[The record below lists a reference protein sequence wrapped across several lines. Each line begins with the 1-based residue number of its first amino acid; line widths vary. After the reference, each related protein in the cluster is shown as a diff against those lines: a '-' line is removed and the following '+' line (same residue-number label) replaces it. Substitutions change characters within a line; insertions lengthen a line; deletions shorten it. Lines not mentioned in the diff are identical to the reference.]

1 MNLDSNIIQK
11 TIQSLLTDVTDVT
24 PKVLTTPAIPDIT
37 EISEMI
43 ALSTTASA
51 DKKTHELKAAIKKHN
66 GEDEDDNDD
75 NDDHGKGVHSSEKK
89 THKNRKSH
97 HAISVLYEKMNAA
110 NLEMNTQKNAGCFK
124 YQETVVDIQSQAPR
138 PESLSNTY
146 LTREMTEYIKNESK
160 KILTFEC
167 KINNRTIRL
176 IFIIF
181 KNNNFEKISYY
192 KTYAHR
198 VYMWL
203 SMVSKKST
211 CVETLTIYV
220 YLTPFKK
227 QLPENK
233 SESISPVHANTGYT
247 YRCEKKN
254 EIVIYREEEWFK
266 VLLHETMHAFG
277 NDFNEETQDTRSG
290 NAINKMFSLPPGISI
305 RMSETYSEI
314 WARIMNVVFQTY
326 FKNPPSLESRSALQF
341 KKNVEF
347 YLHLESIFSLYQCI
361 KILDFMGINY
371 QVLVGDSDHSKKMI
385 RSFYRENTNVFAYYV
400 LTSILLNNHDGF
412 LSWCVKHNGPGLNM
426 FRVKTTQPAFI
437 ELIESCYKNN
447 ELLQKIVE
455 TEKKVVRDYHKAI
468 STHSS
473 RDKEL
478 VTTLRMTIVGFD

>member
-11 TIQSLLTDVTDVT
+11 TIQSLLTDVT
-24 PKVLTTPAIPDIT
+24 PKVLTTSSIPDI
-37 EISEMI
+37 SE
-43 ALSTTASA
+43 LSTISTSASA
-51 DKKTHELKAAIKKHN
+51 YEQQEQDDSEENDK
-66 GEDEDDNDD
+66 
-75 NDDHGKGVHSSEKK
+75 EKK
-89 THKNRKSH
+89 PHKKRKSHH

-110 NLEMNTQKNAGCFK
+110 NVEMNTQKNAGCFK
-124 YQETVVDIQSQAPR
+124 YQETVVDVQSQVPR
-138 PESLSNTY
+138 PKSLSNTY
-146 LTREMTEYIKNESK
+146 LTREMTDYIKTESK

-167 KINNRTIRL
+167 TINNRTIRL

-181 KNNNFEKISYY
+181 KNNNFERIAYY

-203 SMVSKKST
+203 SMISKKST

-227 QLPENK
+227 QLPANK
-233 SESISPVHANTGYT
+233 SESIGTVHANTGYT
-247 YRCEKKN
+247 YRCEKEN

-266 VLLHETMHAFG
+266 VVLHETMHAFG
-277 NDFNEETQDTRSG
+277 NDFSTDEGSSS
-290 NAINKMFSLPPGISI
+290 AIKQLFSLPPGISI
-305 RMSETYSEI
+305 RMSETYSET

-361 KILDFMGINY
+361 KILDFMGVNY
-371 QVLVGDSDHSKKMI
+371 QLLIDDSDHSKKMI

-400 LTSILLNNHDGF
+400 LTSVLLNNHDAF

-426 FRVKTTQPAFI
+426 FRVKTTQSEFI
-437 ELIESCYKNN
+437 ELIESCYKKN

-455 TEKKVVRDYHKAI
+455 TEKKVARDYQKAI
-468 STHSS
+468 SSHSS

>member
-1 MNLDSNIIQK
+1 
-11 TIQSLLTDVTDVT
+11 
-24 PKVLTTPAIPDIT
+24 
-37 EISEMI
+37 MI
-43 ALSTTASA
+43 ALSTSASA
-51 DKKTHELKAAIKKHN
+51 DKRSHELKAVIKKHN
-66 GEDEDDNDD
+66 GEHEDGKDDN
-75 NDDHGKGVHSSEKK
+75 STEKK
-89 THKNRKSH
+89 SHKKRKSH
-97 HAISVLYEKMNAA
+97 HAISILYEKMNAA

-124 YQETVVDIQSQAPR
+124 YQETVVDVQSQVPL
-138 PESLSNTY
+138 PDSLSANTY
-146 LTREMTEYIKNESK
+146 LTIEMTEYIKNESK

-167 KINNRTIRL
+167 TINDRIIRL
-176 IFIIF
+176 IFIVF
-181 KNNNFEKISYY
+181 KNNNFERISYY

-203 SMVSKKST
+203 SMISKKST
-211 CVETLTIYV
+211 CVETLDIYV

-233 SESISPVHANTGYT
+233 SESIGPVHTNTGYT

-254 EIVIYREEEWFK
+254 EIIIYREEEWFK
-266 VLLHETMHAFG
+266 VILHETMHAFG
-277 NDFNEETQDTRSG
+277 NDFNNDEGSSD
-290 NAINKMFSLPPGISI
+290 ALKKLFSLPPGISI

-326 FKNPPSLESRSALQF
+326 FKNPPSLVSRSALQF

-361 KILDFMGINY
+361 KILDFMGVNY
-371 QVLVGDSDHSKKMI
+371 QLLVGDSDHSKKMI

-400 LTSILLNNHDGF
+400 LTSVLLNNHDAF
-412 LSWCVKHNGPGLNM
+412 LSWCVKHNGSGLNM
-426 FRVKTTQPAFI
+426 FRVKTTQSEFI
-437 ELIESCYKNN
+437 ELIESCYKKN

-455 TEKKVVRDYHKAI
+455 TEKKVARDYQKAI
-468 STHSS
+468 SSHSS

>member
-11 TIQSLLTDVTDVT
+11 TIQSLLTDVT
-24 PKVLTTPAIPDIT
+24 PKVLTTSSIPDI
-37 EISEMI
+37 SE
-43 ALSTTASA
+43 LSTISTSASA
-51 DKKTHELKAAIKKHN
+51 YEQQEQDDSEENDK
-66 GEDEDDNDD
+66 
-75 NDDHGKGVHSSEKK
+75 EKK
-89 THKNRKSH
+89 PHKKRKSHH

-110 NLEMNTQKNAGCFK
+110 NVEMNTQKNAGCFK
-124 YQETVVDIQSQAPR
+124 YQETVVDVQSQVPR
-138 PESLSNTY
+138 PKSLSNTY
-146 LTREMTEYIKNESK
+146 LTREMTDYIKTESK

-167 KINNRTIRL
+167 TINNRTIHL

-181 KNNNFEKISYY
+181 KNNNFERISYY

-203 SMVSKKST
+203 SMISKKST

-227 QLPENK
+227 QLPANK
-233 SESISPVHANTGYT
+233 SESIGTVHANTGYT
-247 YRCEKKN
+247 YRCEKEN

-266 VLLHETMHAFG
+266 VVLHETMHAFG
-277 NDFNEETQDTRSG
+277 NDFSTDEGSSS
-290 NAINKMFSLPPGISI
+290 AIKQLFSLPPGISI
-305 RMSETYSEI
+305 RMSETYSET

-361 KILDFMGINY
+361 KILDFMGVNY
-371 QVLVGDSDHSKKMI
+371 QLLIDDSDHSKKMI

-400 LTSILLNNHDGF
+400 LTSVLLNNHDAF

-426 FRVKTTQPAFI
+426 FRVKTTQSEFI
-437 ELIESCYKNN
+437 ELIESCYKKN

-455 TEKKVVRDYHKAI
+455 TEKKVARDYQKAI
-468 STHSS
+468 SSHSS

>member
-11 TIQSLLTDVTDVT
+11 TIQSLLTDVT
-24 PKVLTTPAIPDIT
+24 PKVLTTIDIPDIPD
-37 EISEMI
+37 ISE
-43 ALSTTASA
+43 LSTISTSASA
-51 DKKTHELKAAIKKHN
+51 YEQQEQDDSEENDK
-66 GEDEDDNDD
+66 
-75 NDDHGKGVHSSEKK
+75 EKK
-89 THKNRKSH
+89 PHKKRKSHH
-97 HAISVLYEKMNAA
+97 HAISVLYEKMNTA
-110 NLEMNTQKNAGCFK
+110 NVEMNTQKNAGCFK
-124 YQETVVDIQSQAPR
+124 YQETVVDVQSQVPR
-138 PESLSNTY
+138 PNSLSETY
-146 LTREMTEYIKNESK
+146 LTREMTDYIKTESK

-167 KINNRTIRL
+167 TINNRTIRL

-181 KNNNFEKISYY
+181 KNNNFERIAYY

-203 SMVSKKST
+203 SMISKKST

-233 SESISPVHANTGYT
+233 SESIGPVHANTGYT
-247 YRCEKKN
+247 YRCEKEN

-266 VLLHETMHAFG
+266 VVLHVTMHAFG
-277 NDFNEETQDTRSG
+277 NDFSTDEGSSS
-290 NAINKMFSLPPGISI
+290 AIKQLFSLPPGISI

-361 KILDFMGINY
+361 KILDFMGVNY
-371 QVLVGDSDHSKKMI
+371 QLLIDDSDHSKKMI

-400 LTSILLNNHDGF
+400 LTSVLLNNHDAF

-437 ELIESCYKNN
+437 ELIESCYKKN

-455 TEKKVVRDYHKAI
+455 TEKKVARDYQKAI
-468 STHSS
+468 SSHSS

>member
-11 TIQSLLTDVTDVT
+11 TIQSLLTDVT
-24 PKVLTTPAIPDIT
+24 PKVLTTSSIPDIS
-37 EISEMI
+37 ELSAIST
-43 ALSTTASA
+43 SASA
-51 DKKTHELKAAIKKHN
+51 YEQQEQDDSEENDK
-66 GEDEDDNDD
+66 
-75 NDDHGKGVHSSEKK
+75 EKK
-89 THKNRKSH
+89 PHKKRKSHH

-110 NLEMNTQKNAGCFK
+110 NVEMNTQKNAGCFK
-124 YQETVVDIQSQAPR
+124 YQETVVDVQSQVPR
-138 PESLSNTY
+138 PNSLSETY
-146 LTREMTEYIKNESK
+146 LTREMTDYIKTESK

-167 KINNRTIRL
+167 TINNRNIRL

-181 KNNNFEKISYY
+181 KNNNFERIAYY

-203 SMVSKKST
+203 SMISKKST

-227 QLPENK
+227 QLPANK
-233 SESISPVHANTGYT
+233 SESIGTVHANTGYT
-247 YRCEKKN
+247 YRCEKEN

-266 VLLHETMHAFG
+266 VVLHETMHAFG
-277 NDFNEETQDTRSG
+277 NDFSTDEGSSS
-290 NAINKMFSLPPGISI
+290 AIKQLFSLPPGISI

-361 KILDFMGINY
+361 KILDFMGVNY
-371 QVLVGDSDHSKKMI
+371 QLLIDDSDHSKKMI

-400 LTSILLNNHDGF
+400 LTSVLLNSHDAF

-426 FRVKTTQPAFI
+426 FRVKTTQSEFI
-437 ELIESCYKNN
+437 ELIESCYKKN

-455 TEKKVVRDYHKAI
+455 TEKKVARDYQKAI
-468 STHSS
+468 SSHSS

>member
-11 TIQSLLTDVTDVT
+11 TIQSLLTDVT
-24 PKVLTTPAIPDIT
+24 PKVLTTIDIPDIPD
-37 EISEMI
+37 ISE
-43 ALSTTASA
+43 LSTISTSASA
-51 DKKTHELKAAIKKHN
+51 YEQQEQDDSEENDK
-66 GEDEDDNDD
+66 
-75 NDDHGKGVHSSEKK
+75 EKK
-89 THKNRKSH
+89 PHKKRKSHH
-97 HAISVLYEKMNAA
+97 HAISVLYEKMNTA
-110 NLEMNTQKNAGCFK
+110 NVEMNTQKNAGCFK
-124 YQETVVDIQSQAPR
+124 YQETVVDVQSQVPR
-138 PESLSNTY
+138 PNSLSETY
-146 LTREMTEYIKNESK
+146 LTREMTDYIKTESK

-167 KINNRTIRL
+167 TINNRTIRL

-181 KNNNFEKISYY
+181 KNNNFERIAYY

-203 SMVSKKST
+203 SMISKKST

-233 SESISPVHANTGYT
+233 SESIGPVHANTGYT
-247 YRCEKKN
+247 YRCEKEN

-266 VLLHETMHAFG
+266 VVLHETMHAFG
-277 NDFNEETQDTRSG
+277 NDFSTDEGSSS
-290 NAINKMFSLPPGISI
+290 AIKQLFSLPPGISI

-361 KILDFMGINY
+361 KILDFMGVNY
-371 QVLVGDSDHSKKMI
+371 QLLIDDSDHSKKMI

-400 LTSILLNNHDGF
+400 LTSVLLNNHDAF

-437 ELIESCYKNN
+437 ELIESCYKKN

-455 TEKKVVRDYHKAI
+455 TEKKVARDYQKAI
-468 STHSS
+468 SSHSS

>member
-11 TIQSLLTDVTDVT
+11 TIQSLLTDVT
-24 PKVLTTPAIPDIT
+24 PKVLTTSSIPDI
-37 EISEMI
+37 SE
-43 ALSTTASA
+43 LSTISTSASA
-51 DKKTHELKAAIKKHN
+51 YEQQEQDDSEENDK
-66 GEDEDDNDD
+66 
-75 NDDHGKGVHSSEKK
+75 EKK
-89 THKNRKSH
+89 PHKKRKFHH

-110 NLEMNTQKNAGCFK
+110 NVEMNTQKNAGCFK
-124 YQETVVDIQSQAPR
+124 YQETVVDVQSQVPR
-138 PESLSNTY
+138 PNSLSETY
-146 LTREMTEYIKNESK
+146 LTREMTDYIKTESK

-167 KINNRTIRL
+167 TINNRTIRL

-181 KNNNFEKISYY
+181 KNNNFERIAYY

-203 SMVSKKST
+203 SMISKKST

-227 QLPENK
+227 QLPANK
-233 SESISPVHANTGYT
+233 SESIGPVHANTGYT
-247 YRCEKKN
+247 YRCEKEN

-266 VLLHETMHAFG
+266 VVLHETMHAFG
-277 NDFNEETQDTRSG
+277 NDFSTDEGSSS
-290 NAINKMFSLPPGISI
+290 AIKQLFSLPPGISI

-361 KILDFMGINY
+361 KILDFMGVNY
-371 QVLVGDSDHSKKMI
+371 QLLIDDSDHSKKMI

-400 LTSILLNNHDGF
+400 LTSVLLNNHDAF

-426 FRVKTTQPAFI
+426 FRVKTTQSEFI
-437 ELIESCYKNN
+437 ELIESCYKKN

-455 TEKKVVRDYHKAI
+455 TEKKVARDYQKAI
-468 STHSS
+468 SSHSS

>member
-11 TIQSLLTDVTDVT
+11 TIQSLLTDVT
-24 PKVLTTPAIPDIT
+24 PKVLMTSSIPDI
-37 EISEMI
+37 SE
-43 ALSTTASA
+43 LSTISTSASA
-51 DKKTHELKAAIKKHN
+51 YEQQEQDDSEENDK
-66 GEDEDDNDD
+66 
-75 NDDHGKGVHSSEKK
+75 EKK
-89 THKNRKSH
+89 PHKKRKSHH

-110 NLEMNTQKNAGCFK
+110 NVEMNTQKNAGCFK
-124 YQETVVDIQSQAPR
+124 YQETVVDVQSQVPR
-138 PESLSNTY
+138 PNSLSETY
-146 LTREMTEYIKNESK
+146 LTREMTDYIKTESK

-167 KINNRTIRL
+167 TINNRTIRL

-181 KNNNFEKISYY
+181 KNNNFERIAYY

-203 SMVSKKST
+203 SMISKKST

-233 SESISPVHANTGYT
+233 SESIGPVHANTGYT
-247 YRCEKKN
+247 YRCEKEN

-266 VLLHETMHAFG
+266 VVLHETMHAFG
-277 NDFNEETQDTRSG
+277 NDFSTDEGSSS
-290 NAINKMFSLPPGISI
+290 AIKQLFSLPPGISI

-361 KILDFMGINY
+361 KILDFMGVNY
-371 QVLVGDSDHSKKMI
+371 QLLIDDSDHSKKMI

-400 LTSILLNNHDGF
+400 LTSVLLNNHDAF

-426 FRVKTTQPAFI
+426 FRVKTTQSEFI
-437 ELIESCYKNN
+437 ELIESCYKKN

-455 TEKKVVRDYHKAI
+455 TEKKVARDYQKAI
-468 STHSS
+468 SSHSS

>member
-11 TIQSLLTDVTDVT
+11 TIQSLLTDVT
-24 PKVLTTPAIPDIT
+24 PKVLMTSSIPDI
-37 EISEMI
+37 SE
-43 ALSTTASA
+43 LSTISTSASA
-51 DKKTHELKAAIKKHN
+51 YEQQEQDDSEENDK
-66 GEDEDDNDD
+66 
-75 NDDHGKGVHSSEKK
+75 EKK
-89 THKNRKSH
+89 PHKKRKSHH

-110 NLEMNTQKNAGCFK
+110 NVEMNTQKNAGCFK
-124 YQETVVDIQSQAPR
+124 YQETVVDVQSQVPR
-138 PESLSNTY
+138 PNSLSETY
-146 LTREMTEYIKNESK
+146 LTREMTDYIKTESK

-167 KINNRTIRL
+167 TINNRTIRL

-181 KNNNFEKISYY
+181 KNNNFERIAYY

-203 SMVSKKST
+203 SMISKKST

-233 SESISPVHANTGYT
+233 SESIGPVHANTGYT
-247 YRCEKKN
+247 YRCEKEN

-266 VLLHETMHAFG
+266 VVLHETMHAFG
-277 NDFNEETQDTRSG
+277 NDFSTDEGSSS
-290 NAINKMFSLPPGISI
+290 AIKQLFSLPTGISI

-361 KILDFMGINY
+361 KILDFMGVNY
-371 QVLVGDSDHSKKMI
+371 QLLIDDSDHSKKMI

-400 LTSILLNNHDGF
+400 LTSVLLNNHDAF

-426 FRVKTTQPAFI
+426 FRVKTTQSEFI
-437 ELIESCYKNN
+437 ELIESCYKKN

-455 TEKKVVRDYHKAI
+455 TEKKVARDYQKAI
-468 STHSS
+468 SSHSS

>member
-11 TIQSLLTDVTDVT
+11 TIQSLLTDVT
-24 PKVLTTPAIPDIT
+24 PKVLMTSSIPDI
-37 EISEMI
+37 SE
-43 ALSTTASA
+43 LSTISTSASA
-51 DKKTHELKAAIKKHN
+51 YEQQEQDDSEENDK
-66 GEDEDDNDD
+66 
-75 NDDHGKGVHSSEKK
+75 EKK
-89 THKNRKSH
+89 PHKKRKSHH

-110 NLEMNTQKNAGCFK
+110 NVEMNTQKNAGCFK
-124 YQETVVDIQSQAPR
+124 YQETVVDVQSQVPR
-138 PESLSNTY
+138 PNSLSETY
-146 LTREMTEYIKNESK
+146 LTREMTDYIKTESK

-167 KINNRTIRL
+167 TINNRTIRL

-181 KNNNFEKISYY
+181 KNNNFERIAYY

-203 SMVSKKST
+203 SMISKKST

-233 SESISPVHANTGYT
+233 SESIGPVHANTGYT
-247 YRCEKKN
+247 YRCEKEN

-266 VLLHETMHAFG
+266 VVLHETMHAFG
-277 NDFNEETQDTRSG
+277 NDFSTDEGSSS
-290 NAINKMFSLPPGISI
+290 AIKQLFSLPPGISI

-361 KILDFMGINY
+361 KILDFMGVNY
-371 QVLVGDSDHSKKMI
+371 QLLIADSDHSKKMI

-400 LTSILLNNHDGF
+400 LTSVLLNNHDAF

-426 FRVKTTQPAFI
+426 FRVKTTQSEFI
-437 ELIESCYKNN
+437 ELIESCYKKN

-455 TEKKVVRDYHKAI
+455 TEKKVARDYQKAI
-468 STHSS
+468 SSHSS

>member
-11 TIQSLLTDVTDVT
+11 TIQSLLTDVT
-24 PKVLTTPAIPDIT
+24 PKVLTTSSIPDIS
-37 EISEMI
+37 ELSAIST
-43 ALSTTASA
+43 SASA
-51 DKKTHELKAAIKKHN
+51 YEQQEQNDSEENDK
-66 GEDEDDNDD
+66 
-75 NDDHGKGVHSSEKK
+75 EKK
-89 THKNRKSH
+89 SHKKRKSHH

-110 NLEMNTQKNAGCFK
+110 NVEMNTQKNAGCFK
-124 YQETVVDIQSQAPR
+124 YQETVVDVQSQVPR
-138 PESLSNTY
+138 PNSLSETY
-146 LTREMTEYIKNESK
+146 LTREMTDYIKTESK

-167 KINNRTIRL
+167 TINNRIIRL

-181 KNNNFEKISYY
+181 KNNNFERIAYY

-203 SMVSKKST
+203 SMISKKST

-233 SESISPVHANTGYT
+233 SESIGPVHANTGYT
-247 YRCEKKN
+247 YRCEKEN

-266 VLLHETMHAFG
+266 VVLHETMHAFG
-277 NDFNEETQDTRSG
+277 NDFSTDDDSNSS
-290 NAINKMFSLPPGISI
+290 AIKQLFSLPPGISI
-305 RMSETYSEI
+305 RMSEAYSEI

-361 KILDFMGINY
+361 KILDFMGVNY
-371 QVLVGDSDHSKKMI
+371 QLLIDDSDHSKKMI

-400 LTSILLNNHDGF
+400 LTSVLLNNHDAF

-426 FRVKTTQPAFI
+426 FRVKTTQSEFI
-437 ELIESCYKNN
+437 ELIESCYKKN

-455 TEKKVVRDYHKAI
+455 TEKKVARDYQKAI
-468 STHSS
+468 LSHSS

>member
-11 TIQSLLTDVTDVT
+11 TIQSLLTDVT
-24 PKVLTTPAIPDIT
+24 PKVLMTSSIPDI
-37 EISEMI
+37 SE
-43 ALSTTASA
+43 LSTISTSASA
-51 DKKTHELKAAIKKHN
+51 YEQQEQDDSEENDK
-66 GEDEDDNDD
+66 
-75 NDDHGKGVHSSEKK
+75 EKK
-89 THKNRKSH
+89 PHKKRKSHH

-110 NLEMNTQKNAGCFK
+110 NVEMNTQKNAGCFK
-124 YQETVVDIQSQAPR
+124 YQETVVDVQSQVPR
-138 PESLSNTY
+138 PNSLSETY
-146 LTREMTEYIKNESK
+146 LTREMTDYIKTESK

-167 KINNRTIRL
+167 TINNRTIRL

-181 KNNNFEKISYY
+181 KNNNFERIAYY

-203 SMVSKKST
+203 SMISKKST

-233 SESISPVHANTGYT
+233 SESIGPVHANTGYT
-247 YRCEKKN
+247 YRCEKEN

-266 VLLHETMHAFG
+266 VVLHETMHAFG
-277 NDFNEETQDTRSG
+277 NDFSTDEGSSS
-290 NAINKMFSLPPGISI
+290 AIKQLFSLPPGINI

-361 KILDFMGINY
+361 KILDFMGVNY
-371 QVLVGDSDHSKKMI
+371 QLLIDDSDHSKKMI

-400 LTSILLNNHDGF
+400 LTSVLLNNHDAF

-426 FRVKTTQPAFI
+426 FRVKTTQSEFI
-437 ELIESCYKNN
+437 ELIESCYKKN

-455 TEKKVVRDYHKAI
+455 TEKKVARDYQKAI
-468 STHSS
+468 SSHSS

>member
-11 TIQSLLTDVTDVT
+11 TIQSLLTDVT
-24 PKVLTTPAIPDIT
+24 PKVLTTSSIPDI
-37 EISEMI
+37 SE
-43 ALSTTASA
+43 LSTISTSASA
-51 DKKTHELKAAIKKHN
+51 YEQQEQDDSEENDK
-66 GEDEDDNDD
+66 
-75 NDDHGKGVHSSEKK
+75 EKK
-89 THKNRKSH
+89 PHKKRKFHH

-110 NLEMNTQKNAGCFK
+110 NVEMNTQKNAGCFK
-124 YQETVVDIQSQAPR
+124 YQETVVDVQSQVPR
-138 PESLSNTY
+138 PNSLSETY
-146 LTREMTEYIKNESK
+146 LTREMTDYIKTESK

-167 KINNRTIRL
+167 TINNRTIRL

-181 KNNNFEKISYY
+181 KNNNFERIAYY

-203 SMVSKKST
+203 SMISKKST

-227 QLPENK
+227 QLPANK
-233 SESISPVHANTGYT
+233 SESIGPVHANTGYT
-247 YRCEKKN
+247 YRCEKEN

-266 VLLHETMHAFG
+266 VVLHETMHAFG
-277 NDFNEETQDTRSG
+277 NDFSTDEGSSS
-290 NAINKMFSLPPGISI
+290 AIKQLFSLPPGISI
-305 RMSETYSEI
+305 RMSETYSET

-361 KILDFMGINY
+361 KILDFMGVNY
-371 QVLVGDSDHSKKMI
+371 QLLIDDSDHSKKMI

-400 LTSILLNNHDGF
+400 LTSVLLNNHDAF

-426 FRVKTTQPAFI
+426 FRVKTTQSEFI
-437 ELIESCYKNN
+437 ELIESCYKKN

-455 TEKKVVRDYHKAI
+455 TEKKVARDYQKAI
-468 STHSS
+468 LSHSS

>member
-11 TIQSLLTDVTDVT
+11 TIQSLLTDVT
-24 PKVLTTPAIPDIT
+24 PKVLTTSSIPDI
-37 EISEMI
+37 SE
-43 ALSTTASA
+43 LSTISTSASA
-51 DKKTHELKAAIKKHN
+51 YEQQEQDDSEENDK
-66 GEDEDDNDD
+66 
-75 NDDHGKGVHSSEKK
+75 EKK
-89 THKNRKSH
+89 PHKKRKFHH

-110 NLEMNTQKNAGCFK
+110 NVEMNTQKNAGCFK
-124 YQETVVDIQSQAPR
+124 YQETVVDVQSQVPR
-138 PESLSNTY
+138 PNSLSETY
-146 LTREMTEYIKNESK
+146 LTREMTDYIKTESK

-167 KINNRTIRL
+167 TINNRTIRL

-181 KNNNFEKISYY
+181 KNNNFERIAYY

-203 SMVSKKST
+203 SMISKKST

-227 QLPENK
+227 QLPANK
-233 SESISPVHANTGYT
+233 SESIGTVHANTGYT
-247 YRCEKKN
+247 YRCEKEN

-266 VLLHETMHAFG
+266 VVLHETMHAFG
-277 NDFNEETQDTRSG
+277 NDFSTDEGSSS
-290 NAINKMFSLPPGISI
+290 AIKQLFSLPPGISI

-361 KILDFMGINY
+361 KILDFMGVNY
-371 QVLVGDSDHSKKMI
+371 QLLIDDSDHSKKMI

-400 LTSILLNNHDGF
+400 LTSVLLNNHDAF

-426 FRVKTTQPAFI
+426 FRVKTTQSEFI
-437 ELIESCYKNN
+437 ELIESCYKKN

-455 TEKKVVRDYHKAI
+455 TEKKVARDYQKAI
-468 STHSS
+468 SSHSS

>member
-1 MNLDSNIIQK
+1 MNLNLNIIQK
-11 TIQSLLTDVTDVT
+11 TVQSLLTDVT
-24 PKVLTTPAIPDIT
+24 PKVLTTPDIPDIP
-37 EISEMI
+37 EISKMI
-43 ALSTTASA
+43 ALSTSAIA
-51 DKKTHELKAAIKKHN
+51 DKKSYELKAAIKKHN
-66 GEDEDDNDD
+66 GQHNEEHEDDNDD
-75 NDDHGKGVHSSEKK
+75 DGKDDNKTEKK
-89 THKNRKSH
+89 THKKYKSH

-124 YQETVVDIQSQAPR
+124 YQETDVDVQSQVPR
-138 PESLSNTY
+138 PDSLSETH

-167 KINNRTIRL
+167 TINNRIIRL

-181 KNNNFEKISYY
+181 KNNNFEMMSYY

-233 SESISPVHANTGYT
+233 SESIGPVHANTGYT

-266 VLLHETMHAFG
+266 VLLHETIHAFG
-277 NDFNEETQDTRSG
+277 NDF
-290 NAINKMFSLPPGISI
+290 INDEGDNSTLKQMFSLPPGISI

-326 FKNPPSLESRSALQF
+326 FKNPPSLQSRSVLKF

-361 KILDFMGINY
+361 KILDFMGVNY
-371 QVLVGDSDHSKKMI
+371 QLLIGDSEHSKKMI

-400 LTSILLNNHDGF
+400 LTSILLNNHDVF
-412 LSWCVKHNGPGLNM
+412 LSWCTKHNGSGLNM
-426 FRVKTTQPAFI
+426 FRVKTTQSAFI
-437 ELIESCYKNN
+437 ELIESCYKKN

-455 TEKKVVRDYHKAI
+455 TEKKVARDYQKAI
-468 STHSS
+468 SSHSS

>member
-1 MNLDSNIIQK
+1 MTS
-11 TIQSLLTDVTDVT
+11 S
-24 PKVLTTPAIPDIT
+24 IPDI
-37 EISEMI
+37 SE
-43 ALSTTASA
+43 LSTISTSASA
-51 DKKTHELKAAIKKHN
+51 YEQQEQDDSEENDK
-66 GEDEDDNDD
+66 
-75 NDDHGKGVHSSEKK
+75 EKK
-89 THKNRKSH
+89 PHKKRKSHH

-110 NLEMNTQKNAGCFK
+110 NVEMNTQKNAGCFK
-124 YQETVVDIQSQAPR
+124 YQETVVDVQSQVPR
-138 PESLSNTY
+138 PNSLSETY
-146 LTREMTEYIKNESK
+146 LTREMTDYIKTESK

-167 KINNRTIRL
+167 TINNRTIRL

-181 KNNNFEKISYY
+181 KNNNFERIAYY

-203 SMVSKKST
+203 SMISKKST

-233 SESISPVHANTGYT
+233 SESIGPVHANTGYT
-247 YRCEKKN
+247 YRCEKEN

-266 VLLHETMHAFG
+266 VVLHETMHAFG
-277 NDFNEETQDTRSG
+277 NDFSTDEGSSS
-290 NAINKMFSLPPGISI
+290 AIKQLFSLPPGISI

-361 KILDFMGINY
+361 KILDFMGVNY
-371 QVLVGDSDHSKKMI
+371 QLLIDDSDHSKKMI

-400 LTSILLNNHDGF
+400 LTSVLLNNHDAF

-426 FRVKTTQPAFI
+426 FRVKTTQSEFI
-437 ELIESCYKNN
+437 ELIESCYKKN

-455 TEKKVVRDYHKAI
+455 TEKKVARDYQKAI
-468 STHSS
+468 SSHSS

>member
-11 TIQSLLTDVTDVT
+11 TIQSLLTDVT
-24 PKVLTTPAIPDIT
+24 PKVLMTSSIPDI
-37 EISEMI
+37 SE
-43 ALSTTASA
+43 LSTISTSASA
-51 DKKTHELKAAIKKHN
+51 YEQQEQDDSEENDK
-66 GEDEDDNDD
+66 
-75 NDDHGKGVHSSEKK
+75 EKK
-89 THKNRKSH
+89 PHKKRKSHH

-110 NLEMNTQKNAGCFK
+110 NVEMNTQKNAGCFK
-124 YQETVVDIQSQAPR
+124 YQETVVDVQSQVPR
-138 PESLSNTY
+138 PNSLSETY
-146 LTREMTEYIKNESK
+146 LTREMTDYIKTESK

-167 KINNRTIRL
+167 TINNRTIRL

-181 KNNNFEKISYY
+181 KNNNFERIAYY

-203 SMVSKKST
+203 SMISKKST

-227 QLPENK
+227 QLPANK
-233 SESISPVHANTGYT
+233 SESIGPVHANTGYT
-247 YRCEKKN
+247 YRCEKEN

-266 VLLHETMHAFG
+266 VVLHETMHAFG
-277 NDFNEETQDTRSG
+277 NDFSTDEGSSS
-290 NAINKMFSLPPGISI
+290 AIKQLFSLPPGISI

-361 KILDFMGINY
+361 KILDFMGVNY
-371 QVLVGDSDHSKKMI
+371 QLLIDDSDHSKKMI

-400 LTSILLNNHDGF
+400 LTSVLLNNHDAF

-426 FRVKTTQPAFI
+426 FRVKTTQSEFI
-437 ELIESCYKNN
+437 ELIESCYKKN

-455 TEKKVVRDYHKAI
+455 TEKKVARDYQKAI
-468 STHSS
+468 SSHSS

>member
-11 TIQSLLTDVTDVT
+11 TIQSLLTDVT
-24 PKVLTTPAIPDIT
+24 PKVLTTSSIPDI
-37 EISEMI
+37 SE
-43 ALSTTASA
+43 LSTISTSASA
-51 DKKTHELKAAIKKHN
+51 YEQQEQDDSEENDK
-66 GEDEDDNDD
+66 
-75 NDDHGKGVHSSEKK
+75 EKK
-89 THKNRKSH
+89 PHKKRKFHH
-97 HAISVLYEKMNAA
+97 HAISILYEKMNAA
-110 NLEMNTQKNAGCFK
+110 NVEMNTQKNAGCFK
-124 YQETVVDIQSQAPR
+124 YQETVVDVQSQVPR
-138 PESLSNTY
+138 PNSLSETY
-146 LTREMTEYIKNESK
+146 LTREMTDYIKTESK

-167 KINNRTIRL
+167 TINNRTIRL

-181 KNNNFEKISYY
+181 KNNNFERIAYY

-203 SMVSKKST
+203 SMISKKST

-227 QLPENK
+227 QLPANK
-233 SESISPVHANTGYT
+233 SESIGPVHANTGYT
-247 YRCEKKN
+247 YRCEKEN

-266 VLLHETMHAFG
+266 VVLHETMHAFG
-277 NDFNEETQDTRSG
+277 NDFSTDEGSSSALKQL
-290 NAINKMFSLPPGISI
+290 FSLPPGISI

-361 KILDFMGINY
+361 KILDFMGVNY
-371 QVLVGDSDHSKKMI
+371 QLLIDDSDHSKKMI

-400 LTSILLNNHDGF
+400 LTSVLLNNHDAF

-437 ELIESCYKNN
+437 ELIESCYKKN

-455 TEKKVVRDYHKAI
+455 TEKKVARDYQKAI
-468 STHSS
+468 SSHYS

>member
-11 TIQSLLTDVTDVT
+11 TIQSLLTDVTG
-24 PKVLTTPAIPDIT
+24 PKVLTTTSSIPDI
-37 EISEMI
+37 SEMF
-43 ALSTTASA
+43 ALSTSASA
-51 DKKTHELKAAIKKHN
+51 YEQQ
-66 GEDEDDNDD
+66 EQEQDDSEENE
-75 NDDHGKGVHSSEKK
+75 KEKK
-89 THKNRKSH
+89 THNKHKSH
-97 HAISVLYEKMNAA
+97 NAISILYEKMNAA

-124 YQETVVDIQSQAPR
+124 YQETVVDIQSQVSLPD
-138 PESLSNTY
+138 SLSNTSY
-146 LTREMTEYIKNESK
+146 ITKEMTDYIKTESK

-167 KINNRTIRL
+167 TINNRTIRL

-181 KNNNFEKISYY
+181 KNNNFERIAYY

-203 SMVSKKST
+203 SMISKKST

-227 QLPENK
+227 QLPANK
-233 SESISPVHANTGYT
+233 SESIGPVHANTGYT
-247 YRCEKKN
+247 YRCEKEN

-266 VLLHETMHAFG
+266 VVLHETIHAFG
-277 NDFNEETQDTRSG
+277 NDFNHDDSNSSALKQL
-290 NAINKMFSLPPGISI
+290 FSLPPGISI

-326 FKNPPSLESRSALQF
+326 FKTPPSLESRSALQF

-361 KILDFMGINY
+361 KILDFMGVNY
-371 QVLVGDSDHSKKMI
+371 QLLIGDSDHSKKMI

-400 LTSILLNNHDGF
+400 LTSVLLNNHDAF
-412 LSWCVKHNGPGLNM
+412 LSWCVKHNGSGLNM
-426 FRVKTTQPAFI
+426 FRVKTTQSAFI
-437 ELIESCYKNN
+437 ELIESCYKKN

-455 TEKKVVRDYHKAI
+455 TEKKVARDYQKAI

-478 VTTLRMTIVGFD
+478 VTTMRMTIVGFD

>member
-11 TIQSLLTDVTDVT
+11 TIQSLLTDVTPKMLT
-24 PKVLTTPAIPDIT
+24 GPKVLTTIDIPDI
-37 EISEMI
+37 SEVI
-43 ALSTTASA
+43 ELSTSASA
-51 DKKTHELKAAIKKHN
+51 DEQHEQH
-66 GEDEDDNDD
+66 EQDDSEEND
-75 NDDHGKGVHSSEKK
+75 KEKK
-89 THKNRKSH
+89 PHKKRKSH

-124 YQETVVDIQSQAPR
+124 YQETVVDVQSQVPR
-138 PESLSNTY
+138 PNSLSNTY
-146 LTREMTEYIKNESK
+146 LTTEMTEYIKTESK

-167 KINNRTIRL
+167 TINNRTIRL

-181 KNNNFEKISYY
+181 KNNNFERISYY

-203 SMVSKKST
+203 SMISKKST
-211 CVETLTIYV
+211 CVEMLTIYV

-227 QLPENK
+227 QLPANK
-233 SESISPVHANTGYT
+233 SESIGPVHANTGYT
-247 YRCEKKN
+247 YRCEKEN

-266 VLLHETMHAFG
+266 VVLHETMHAFG
-277 NDFNEETQDTRSG
+277 NDFSTDDDSNSSALKQL
-290 NAINKMFSLPPGISI
+290 FSLPPGISI

-361 KILDFMGINY
+361 KILDFMGVNY
-371 QVLVGDSDHSKKMI
+371 QLLIGDSEHSKKMI
-385 RSFYRENTNVFAYYV
+385 HSFYRENTNVFAYYV
-400 LTSILLNNHDGF
+400 LTSVLLNNHDTF
-412 LSWCVKHNGPGLNM
+412 LSWCVKYNGSGLNM
-426 FRVKTTQPAFI
+426 FRVKTTQSAFI
-437 ELIESCYKNN
+437 ELIESCYKKN

-455 TEKKVVRDYHKAI
+455 TEKKVARDYQKAI

-478 VTTLRMTIVGFD
+478 VATLRMTIVGFD